1 MTTYVLIPGAGGAA
15 WYWHRLVPELQ
26 QRGHEVV
33 AVELPAGDDSAG
45 LTDYADAVVEATG
58 GRSRL
63 ILVAQSLAGF
73 TAPLVCARLPVDLL
87 VLLNAMVPAPG
98 ETAADWWANTGH
110 GAARAEQASRDG
122 RHLEDDP
129 DLLDAFFHDVPA
141 DVRAEAMAN
150 GAPAQSP
157 TPFTQPWPLAEWPDV
172 PTRLLQG
179 SDDRFFPAEF
189 QRRVAQDRLGMTPDE
204 IPGGHLIALS
214 RPAELAQRLERYR
227 TGIAKLSGLAIHQPL
242 RPV

>member
-1 MTTYVLIPGAGGAA
+1 
-15 WYWHRLVPELQ
+15 
-26 QRGHEVV
+26 
-33 AVELPAGDDSAG
+33 
-45 LTDYADAVVEATG
+45 
-58 GRSRL
+58 
-63 ILVAQSLAGF
+63 
-73 TAPLVCARLPVDLL
+73 
-87 VLLNAMVPAPG
+87 MVPAPG
-98 ETAADWWANTGH
+98 ETAAAWWANTGH

-122 RHLEDDP
+122 RFLEDDP

-141 DVRAEAMAN
+141 DVRAEAMAD

-179 SDDRFFPAEF
+179 SEDRFFPAEF